1 MLQSQTRGEQGDE
14 DQWLEIQHLRQMLRE
29 KDTELR
35 AAMVHIGFLEDHL
48 EALRKIRVEQHLSG
62 GTR

>member
-1 MLQSQTRGEQGDE
+1 MQSQTRGEQADE

-29 KDTELR
+29 TQAR
-35 AAMVHIGFLEDHL
+35 L
-48 EALRKIRVEQHLSG
+48 EARDSELETARREIARLRQAHLSG